1 MQSAGRGAAPERAA
15 VPCCRS
21 PPECV
26 IVRLSRGT
34 LVYGEPAVSW
44 TKRSTVPDAL
54 EPGVLFISMEYAT
67 AAHLCACGCDEEV
80 VTPFTPTDWK
90 MTFDGETISLWPSI
104 GNWTLPCRSHYVIM
118 QGRVVESG
126 PWTEEQV
133 AAERR
138 RDRAAKAGYYN
149 EKARI
154 QVNHRGSEPSRRPAA
169 RRSDSTSSAH
179 CFTSTLRERNDA

>member
-1 MQSAGRGAAPERAA
+1 MIRHN
-15 VPCCRS
+15 
-21 PPECV
+21 
-26 IVRLSRGT
+26 RLEHRF
-34 LVYGEPAVSW
+34 L
-44 TKRSTVPDAL
+44 RHLPDVL

-67 AAHLCACGCDEEV
+67 AAHLCACGCGEEV

-126 PWTEEQV
+126 SWTDEQV

-138 RDRAAKAGYYN
+138 RDWAAKSRYYGAI
-149 EKARI
+149 EPEAVAAKPVDSATDESLPTRI
-154 QVNHRGSEPSRRPAA
+154 LQRIWNSLLRR
-169 RRSDSTSSAH
+169 
-179 CFTSTLRERNDA
+179 NKQ